1 MIPLPQPPAPELEL
15 DRTDLFGR
23 YLLKNRADVLFVL
36 RALAMHKALVTVYI
50 DASGHFFL
58 STVLKINEEEDRL
71 YLDPAQ
77 SETMNDRA
85 LKAERP
91 VVTAQLDRVKVQ
103 FPLPGLESVNDG
115 GNTVLAAP
123 LPQTLL
129 RLQRREFFRLEIP
142 ATPILHCQLTIARPD
157 GSPLLEEFRV
167 LDLSGG
173 GVCLAVPERLAPLF
187 VPGTV
192 TGRCRIALPEEGIIG
207 ASLRVCSAVPYEA
220 NRGAPMLRVGCEFSG
235 LPGAQ
240 LSLLQRYIM
249 RRERQESR
257 HRAG

>member
-1 MIPLPQPPAPELEL
+1 
-15 DRTDLFGR
+15 
-23 YLLKNRADVLFVL
+23 
-36 RALAMHKALVTVYI
+36 
-50 DASGHFFL
+50 
-58 STVLKINEEEDRL
+58 
-71 YLDPAQ
+71 
-77 SETMNDRA
+77 MNDRA

-103 FPLPGLESVNDG
+103 FPYPVSNPSGRGQYRLGR
-115 GNTVLAAP
+115 TT
-123 LPQTLL
+123 PQTLL

-173 GVCLAVPERLAPLF
+173 ASVWRFRNDWPL
-187 VPGTV
+187 VRPRHGDRT
-192 TGRCRIALPEEGIIG
+192 LPHRPAEEGIIG